1 MAADELHH
9 PDAARIELVDVLAA
23 LGHPVRMEIVRTLA
37 GSRTEVFCGAVATGL
52 PRSTVTHHLRTLRQ
66 AGVICQRPEGRKL
79 FLTLRREDLERRFP
93 GLLTLAVGDFPGPG
107 PAVGPAP

>member
-1 MAADELHH
+1 MAADDLHH
-9 PDAARIELVDVLAA
+9 PDAAGIDLVGVLAA

-37 GSRTEVFCGAVATGL
+37 RSGAEVYCGAVATGL
-52 PRSTVTHHLRTLRQ
+52 PRSTVTHHLRTLRE
-66 AGVICQRPEGRKL
+66 AGVIRQRPEGRKL